1 MIVNVSP
8 LASDADE
15 SRNSLDYASRVK
27 NVTNEASKSLETQ
40 IITKLKKEIEKLKS
54 QLGKS

>member
-8 LASDADE
+8 LTTDADE
-15 SRNSLDYASRVK
+15 SKNSLDYASRVK

-40 IITKLKKEIEKLKS
+40 AITKLKKEIEKLKRE
-54 QLGKS
+54 LGK